1 MNPSAY
7 FLDTN
12 VLIAAFLV
20 KESAASK
27 LLELGRIEKVKL
39 ITNEYILTEFRR
51 ALVKKF
57 NISKENV
64 ESFIIDLIAPHI
76 LILKKPSYKEVARFR
91 GLSDKSD
98 IPIII
103 SCIKHNLKLVTDD
116 YKLQKEAKK
125 HVNLLSPIE
134 ALNEIAAKFR

>member
-12 VLIAAFLV
+12 VLITAFFV
-20 KESAASK
+20 KESVASK
-27 LLELGRIEKVKL
+27 LLELGRTEKVKL
-39 ITNEYILTEFRR
+39 LTNEYILTELRR

-57 NISKENV
+57 NITKENV
-64 ESFIIDLIAPHI
+64 ESFILDVIAPHI
-76 LILKKPSYKEVARFR
+76 LILKKPSYEEVARFR
-91 GLSDKSD
+91 GLSDRSD

-103 SCIKHNLKLVTDD
+103 SCIKHNFKLVTGD

-125 HVNLLSPIE
+125 YVNVLSPVE
-134 ALNEIAAKFR
+134 ALNEIAAKFK